1 MNLPLCAHSSLPHK
15 GVKKKSDQW
24 HKKSVFYVTDPE
36 LFSVYALLNI
46 FLIFFLYIFN
56 IKPQS
61 VWLEVQL
68 IN

>member
-1 MNLPLCAHSSLPHK
+1 MT
-15 GVKKKSDQW
+15 Q
-24 HKKSVFYVTDPE
+24 PE
-36 LFSVYALLNI
+36 LFSVYALLN
-46 FLIFFLYIFN
+46 IFN